1 MKQSSFAFLIL
12 LFSAL
17 ILTQSSCTE
26 RDERLYVDD
35 KFNADS
41 LKALI
46 IGEYKVS
53 MKGLTFANNQMVQCD
68 TCNHFLKYMKL
79 NTDYTWRDSTLFTPK
94 DSVVEN
100 RSGRWEFVNKNVV
113 ALHTSDEV
121 EIILEKDS
129 TNLFFRVFRFKGQ
142 IIPPGE
148 QPLYVRHQSQQTQ
161 TEQTMEATSPGT
173 PFFKAHGNEPFWS
186 IEVFNSDDK
195 HENTWMIYK
204 PMEGEKQE
212 FELPVASILEDGGGN
227 TTYYTLD
234 KKTSLNIKN
243 IKSND
248 GMSDKEYWYT
258 VHFKSTGLNLKG
270 VGEFYEKSLNTERGY
285 VEEPTK
291 KIAAADIYKKWNLK
305 TIDGKSYKSSRPAFI
320 ALGNDGTS
328 LTGNTG
334 CNNLFGKFEMKN
346 NIMRFL
352 NVGSTKMACMEMDEN
367 IFMTNFNDSHT
378 FELANNQLTL
388 TNSKGVKMVFSGE

>member
-12 LFSAL
+12 LISAL
-17 ILTQSSCTE
+17 IHTQTSCTE

-53 MKGLTFANNQMVQCD
+53 MKGLTFAGNQMVQCD

-79 NTDYTWRDSTLFTPK
+79 NADYTWRDSTLFTPK

-148 QPLYVRHQSQQTQ
+148 QPLYVRHESTPA
-161 TEQTMEATSPGT
+161 METPAPAPEIPGAV
-173 PFFKAHGNEPFWS
+173 FFKAHGNEPFWS
-186 IEVFNSDDK
+186 IELYNADEK
-195 HENTWMIYK
+195 HAATWMLYK
-204 PMEGEKQE
+204 PMEGEQKE
-212 FELPVASILEDGGGN
+212 FELPVATVVLNGGGN
-227 TTYYTLD
+227 TSYYSLD
-234 KKTSLNIKN
+234 KKSELKIQNVKTD
-243 IKSND
+243 D
-248 GMSDKEYWYT
+248 GMSDKTYWYKVSFT
-258 VHFKSTGLNLKG
+258 SPDLKVRG
-270 VGEFYEKSLNTERGY
+270 VGEFTNPALNTLRGI
-285 VEEPTK
+285 EELPK
-291 KIAAADIYKKWNLK
+291 GKISAASIYKKWNLK
-305 TIDGKSYKSSRPAFI
+305 TIDGKSYTSMKPAWI

-334 CNNLFGKFEMKN
+334 CNSLFGKFEMKN
-346 NIMRFL
+346 NTMRFL

-367 IFMTNFNDSHT
+367 LFMNNFNDSHT
-378 FELANNQLTL
+378 FELDNNQLTL